1 MDKYGLG
8 ARVYPKDKA
17 PVPPYHPFCR
27 CQMVPK
33 YSHEYAKPKL
43 NTNAD
48 KEYLSGLK
56 EWQRARILGS
66 KAKADEA
73 LKTGDVASVFNA
85 MTPERYKV
93 KSINEVAKFQ
103 KENGTTQPLKQPDE
117 VNKANEVKEAQKIKN
132 ILNNILQDNIIKD
145 KSQRVAV
152 IGDMPSN
159 IVSAI
164 EKLHGEKLESKEI
177 LLTYDKMRHAARNSK
192 PKSKKPSEKDLLN
205 ILDLINF
212 KKHLYYDPKNKNIL
226 LFFNTYEKSNN
237 LLYMAITPNYRTKD
251 YGIKNQIV
259 TISKFKKEDYKS
271 RIKTLV
277 KLRG

>member
-1 MDKYGLG
+1 MK
-8 ARVYPKDKA
+8 
-17 PVPPYHPFCR
+17 
-27 CQMVPK
+27 
-33 YSHEYAKPKL
+33 
-43 NTNAD
+43 
-48 KEYLSGLK
+48 
-56 EWQRARILGS
+56 
-66 KAKADEA
+66 
-73 LKTGDVASVFNA
+73 
-85 MTPERYKV
+85 PERYKV
-93 KSINEVAKFQ
+93 KSIDEVAKYQ
-103 KENGTTQPLKQPDE
+103 KQNGTIQPLKETDE
-117 VNKANEVKEAQKIKN
+117 VNKANKVNEVKEAQKIKN

-145 KSQRVAV
+145 KSKRVAV

-271 RIKTLV
+271 RIKTLI